1 MIKALI
7 KGVPRPPAY
16 FLYIHSMEC
25 HRRLPVLT
33 ESYTEMYQL
42 CLKDPCIKECTRLG
56 CMFSDTMKMLRQS
69 VLVRAHIG
77 GIP

>member
-42 CLKDPCIKECTRLG
+42 CLKDPCIKECTSLG
-56 CMFSDTMKMLRQS
+56 CMFSDTMKMLSQS
-69 VLVRAHIG
+69 VLVRADID